1 MCAHAW
7 QLVVILDAPV
17 SIYSEQAQEPFTAS
31 RPRSHLQRAG
41 PGAIYSEQAQEPF
54 TASRP
59 RSHLQRAGPGAIYS
73 EQAQE
78 PFTASRPRS
87 HLQRAGPGALEK
99 YLAKYKRGPSA
110 RARQHSVSLNIYDTF
125 VRMLS
130 MSHLM
135 VAGKKRQAIVGRT
148 L

>member
-17 SIYSEQAQEPFTAS
+17 
-31 RPRSHLQRAG
+31 
-41 PGAIYSEQAQEPF
+41 AIYSEQAQE
-54 TASRP
+54 
-59 RSHLQRAGPGAIYS
+59 HWN
-73 EQAQE
+73 
-78 PFTASRPRS
+78 
-87 HLQRAGPGALEK
+87 K
-99 YLAKYKRGPSA
+99 YLTEYKCGPSA

-135 VAGKKRQAIVGRT
+135 VAGKQDRLLWEGHSSKWHAFGPNKREDSLYESFYT
-148 L
+148 H